1 MMTRRSLVVAALL
14 VSPFLSREAR
24 AQETRGNAAAE
35 SQPEVSV
42 PGSVWDRKLSF
53 YGQLAPTGSPVGV
66 LGASVDY
73 APAPFLSVELGVG
86 VGAGSPP
93 RDYGVQGS
101 LLGHLKPARGENWAF
116 TVGAGPSVGNY
127 GTTVWTI
134 DQTDG
139 ALRYRPAVWAN
150 GELGVEARF
159 ESGFSWRSALGMSR
173 MLNTGA
179 AVCPTSSCYTGGQS
193 PTTLLY
199 VSLGLGF
206 AIL

>member
-1 MMTRRSLVVAALL
+1 MMTRRPLLVAALVASTL
-14 VSPFLSREAR
+14 PSRAAR
-24 AQETRGNAAAE
+24 AQETRGIAAGE
-35 SQPEVSV
+35 SRPNDSV
-42 PGSVWDRKLSF
+42 PGSVWDRRLSL
-53 YGQLAPTGSPVGV
+53 YGQLAPTGSPFGV
-66 LGASVDY
+66 VGASVDF
-73 APAPFLSVELGVG
+73 APARFLSFELGIG

-93 RDYGVQGS
+93 HETGVQAA
-101 LLGHLKPARGENWAF
+101 LLGHLKPLRGDNWAF

-159 ESGFSWRSALGMSR
+159 DGGFSLRSALGVSR
-173 MLNTGA
+173 MLNPGA
-179 AVCPTSSCYTGGQS
+179 AECPTNYCYTGGQS

-199 VSLGLGF
+199 LSLGLGF
-206 AIL
+206 AFL